1 MQGYLHPD
9 PGPIYPPRVYEEKL
23 EELAKENSVLRDAFA
38 EVCLGCPGVGVWGC
52 SGYEVIGHETI
63 WILIGCPP

>member
-9 PGPIYPPRVYEEKL
+9 PGPIYPPRVCEEKL

-38 EVCLGCPGVGVWGC
+38 EVCLGCPGVGV
-52 SGYEVIGHETI
+52 
-63 WILIGCPP
+63 